1 MIIECD
7 TRQQKQEHITK
18 IFDKAGIKYIRN
30 KLYCGDYKR
39 VDSPKVIIDTK
50 KNLLEMSGNLCRVT
64 EHARVKRE
72 IARACDI
79 GCERFIFLIAD
90 SKIKNID
97 EVHNWIVPTKRDG
110 SKYTKVAPSTL
121 EKIMRTM
128 NEKYG
133 VEFIFCKKK
142 DMGSYIIELLGNDE
156 VNYVR

>member
-7 TRQQKQEHITK
+7 TRQQKQEHIVK
-18 IFDKAGIKYIRN
+18 AFDEAGIKYIRN

-50 KNLLEMSGNLCRVT
+50 KNLLEMSGNLCRTT
-64 EHARVKRE
+64 EHARIKHE

-79 GCERFIFLIAD
+79 GCERFIFLIA
-90 SKIKNID
+90 SNKIKNMD

-110 SKYTKVAPSTL
+110 TKYTRVEPSTL
-121 EKIMRTM
+121 EKIMKTM

-133 VEFIFCKKK
+133 IEFMFCPKK
-142 DMGSYIIELLGNDE
+142 DMGKKIIELLK
-156 VNYVR
+156 

>member
-18 IFDKAGIKYIRN
+18 AFDDAGVKYIRN

-64 EHARVKRE
+64 EHARIKRE
-72 IARACDI
+72 IAKACDI

-90 SKIKNID
+90 SNITCLE
-97 EVHNWIVPTKRDG
+97 EVHKWQVPTRKNG
-110 SKYTKVAPSTL
+110 IKYTKVKPETL
-121 EKIMRTM
+121 EKIMKTM
-128 NEKYG
+128 SDKYG
-133 VEFIFCKKK
+133 VEFRFCIKKE
-142 DMGSYIIELLGNDE
+142 MGKKIIELLEN
-156 VNYVR
+156 V